1 MTLSIPEP
9 AEIQRTLLSAR
20 EFLKRSV
27 EIFFSVVETMRGV
40 LEVEMERRGCMKT
53 GVKGGEGGRRDK
65 RSGKGV

>member
-53 GVKGGEGGRRDK
+53 GVKGEEGRRDK